1 MSFPTD
7 YLRQYQAVT
16 SDEEQF
22 VVKVKEWC
30 DVRGFVVTRRED
42 PFLGL
47 VSRVR
52 VDVFG
57 RSASEVESTLL
68 EYAKRC
74 DMAAVR
80 PSCSYDECVIERN
93 LLEEWGAEYSWKG
106 RLTIHPDIGRV
117 TSSERAKAVVAES

>member
-7 YLRQYQAVT
+7 YLRQYEPIT

-22 VVKVKEWC
+22 VAKLKEWC
-30 DVRGFVVTRRED
+30 DVRGFVVTRQED
-42 PFLGL
+42 PFPGL

-52 VDVFG
+52 VDAFG

-68 EYAKRC
+68 EYGKRC

-80 PSCSYDECVIERN
+80 PSCSYGECVIERN
-93 LLEEWGAEYSWKG
+93 LNEEWGAEYSWKG
-106 RLTIHPDIGRV
+106 RLVIHPDIGQV
-117 TSSERAKAVVAES
+117 TSSERAKQAIDVA